1 MKTLGITLLLLAVA
15 AIVVGVVQTLR
26 TPAHLYAKT
35 GTFAGCPTRP
45 SCVSSIAEDDEH
57 RVAELG
63 YAGDALTALSMLR
76 EVVERMGGR
85 IEHESAGYLHA
96 VFTTPKM
103 RYRDDLELLVLPEG
117 KIEVRSISRFG
128 YRDFGVN
135 RTRVEQLRQGFE
147 AVPSS

>member
-1 MKTLGITLLLLAVA
+1 MKVLGMLVLIAALMVVGTGVYKTLD
-15 AIVVGVVQTLR
+15 
-26 TPAHLYAKT
+26 TPAHLYAET
-35 GTFAGCPTRP
+35 GRFAGCPERP
-45 SCVSSIAEDDEH
+45 SCVSSLAADDEH
-57 RVAELG
+57 RVAALG

-76 EVVERMGGR
+76 EVVDRMGGR

-96 VFTTPKM
+96 VFTTPTM

-117 KIEVRSISRFG
+117 RIEVRSISRFG

-135 RTRVEQLRQGFE
+135 RSRVEQLRRSFE